1 MSTKL
6 AVCVCVG
13 VCVCVCVCVCECV
26 SVCDK
31 SIYMYT
37 RLCACMCV
45 CITIIYVHCECL
57 VSVYVFVCVCLCV
70 CVCVCVCVWVGAYST
85 SGDHH
90 LPPPTKK
97 PFLWVT
103 TNEPEPYSSLP
114 LCPLVIIS
122 CLSLFLSLF
131 LSDLT
136 KVIISC
142 AGCVRY
148 RQVSFFT

>member
-1 MSTKL
+1 M
-6 AVCVCVG
+6 G
-13 VCVCVCVCVCECV
+13 
-26 SVCDK
+26 
-31 SIYMYT
+31 
-37 RLCACMCV
+37 
-45 CITIIYVHCECL
+45 
-57 VSVYVFVCVCLCV
+57 
-70 CVCVCVCVWVGAYST
+70 WGAYST

-148 RQVSFFT
+148 RQVSFFTGVPLSPAVQRWGVTGSMSWEGERCWTGRGSSSCAQRPLQKKEGCRKMESFFEEPPF